1 MAFDAFREPDYRRFW
16 TTQFLSNI
24 GSWMQTVA
32 QGWLVYRLTDSPF
45 LLGFV
50 AFAGSAPTFVLM
62 LPGGVL
68 ADQWNRRRV
77 VAISQCAQ
85 ALAALAIAISV
96 HFHTVTVWQICAA
109 AAVAGTAM
117 SFSAPAWQA
126 MIVDLLEDRERL
138 PNALMM
144 NSLQFNL
151 SRAIGPVIAGIA
163 LSAAGAFWCFLLN
176 AISFVPL
183 IIVLAQIRDR
193 RQPSPVAGPMF
204 ARLAEG
210 FRYVR
215 RERTVLILLGIVAAS
230 SFFGYPMMNLMPVV
244 ARALFTNDATGLG
257 WLIGGFGVGAFAA
270 ALALSLKTPKR
281 YILRTIVVSLLVFGV
296 ALAGVGVARV
306 ATVAVALL
314 VICGAGAVVSIA
326 LCNTSIQERI
336 ADEMRGRVL
345 SMYTFAFFTA
355 VPVGNLVAGS
365 VAEHYGI
372 RVTVVSMAAGLVV
385 SGGAAGAMLRRR

>member
-1 MAFDAFREPDYRRFW
+1 MAFEAFREPDYRRFW
-16 TTQFLSNI
+16 TAQFLSNI
-24 GSWMQTVA
+24 GSWMQAVA

-77 VAISQCAQ
+77 VAISQAAQ

-126 MIVDLLEDRERL
+126 MIVDLLEDRQRL

-163 LSAAGAFWCFLLN
+163 LSGVGAFWCFLLN
-176 AISFVPL
+176 ALSFIPL
-183 IIVLAQIRDR
+183 IIVLGRIRDR
-193 RQPSPVAGPMF
+193 QQPS
-204 ARLAEG
+204 
-210 FRYVR
+210 
-215 RERTVLILLGIVAAS
+215 TV
-230 SFFGYPMMNLMPVV
+230 
-244 ARALFTNDATGLG
+244 
-257 WLIGGFGVGAFAA
+257 
-270 ALALSLKTPKR
+270 
-281 YILRTIVVSLLVFGV
+281 
-296 ALAGVGVARV
+296 
-306 ATVAVALL
+306 
-314 VICGAGAVVSIA
+314 
-326 LCNTSIQERI
+326 
-336 ADEMRGRVL
+336 
-345 SMYTFAFFTA
+345 
-355 VPVGNLVAGS
+355 
-365 VAEHYGI
+365 
-372 RVTVVSMAAGLVV
+372 
-385 SGGAAGAMLRRR
+385 